1 MKIRKKR
8 QMEVRPEFL
17 LILGLVVFV
26 LAMIDLRDSQRVL
39 GDARSEKN
47 DGYRQDDDN
56 EDDNKTD
63 SKDEGNKGDN
73 KNKKTNSQGNYL
85 IIPPTIL
92 QTVIPAIQFEMQT
105 GIQPTIGVVQP
116 TTVPTVTQKASLETV
131 MDQPSIKTVP
141 ISGTSVIFAPLVVD
155 PTIKVDSAGTLIKSI
170 KKGIESIG
178 KGTVRPTEVPT
189 PTPTTKPSIT
199 STKKPEVALNKI
211 KLKYRV
217 KGDQVMLTAED
228 EKNMPIFVDEDDLRR
243 VESSVLSRLEKNGVV
258 LSLANNNQLAVS
270 KGGVTA
276 ITDLPISVDVQSKS
290 LIVTTTSGVKEVM
303 VLPDKALK
311 NIIDLGVVAE
321 VNSGVVP
328 KIEYSGGEVLYKFT
342 GTKNYKMF
350 GLVEVTVP
358 ITISVSANSGD
369 EIPENQAL
377 ITRVVR
383 RLGSEPGHCIHSK
396 GLDQSPPC
404 R

>member
-141 ISGTSVIFAPLVVD
+141 ISGTSVIFTPLVVD

-199 STKKPEVALNKI
+199 STKIPEVALNKI
-211 KLKYRV
+211 KLKYLV
-217 KGDQVMLTAED
+217 KGDQVMLTAAD
-228 EKNMPIFVDEDDLRR
+228 EKNMLISVNGADLRR

-270 KGGVTA
+270 KGGITA

-383 RLGSEPGHCIHSK
+383 RLSIV
-396 GLDQSPPC
+396 

>member
-1 MKIRKKR
+1 
-8 QMEVRPEFL
+8 MEVRPEFL
-17 LILGLVVFV
+17 LIMGLVAVVFV
-26 LAMIDLRDSQRVL
+26 AVILRDSQSVL
-39 GDARSEKN
+39 GDERKIKN
-47 DGYRQDDDN
+47 DNYGQNNDKKDDD
-56 EDDNKTD
+56 EDNNKKED
-63 SKDEGNKGDN
+63 YK
-73 KNKKTNSQGNYL
+73 KNKKISSQGNYL
-85 IIPPTIL
+85 VVTPTIVP
-92 QTVIPAIQFEMQT
+92 TVIPVVQLET
-105 GIQPTIGVVQP
+105 KVEIQPTIVVVQP
-116 TTVPTVTQKASLETV
+116 TAVPIVTQTTSLKTVEMV
-131 MDQPSIKTVP
+131 MDQPAIKTVP
-141 ISGTSVIFAPLVVD
+141 ISGTSVISTPLVVD
-155 PTIKVDSAGTLIKSI
+155 PTIRIGGSTGTLIKSI

-199 STKKPEVALNKI
+199 STKIPEVALNKI
-211 KLKYRV
+211 KLKYLV

-228 EKNMPIFVDEDDLRR
+228 EKNMLISVNEDDLRR

-270 KGGVTA
+270 KGGITA

-290 LIVTTTSGVKEVM
+290 LVVTTTSGVKEVT

-328 KIEYSGGEVLYKFT
+328 KIEYSGGEVRYKFT

-350 GLVEVTVP
+350 GLIEVTVP

-383 RLGSEPGHCIHSK
+383 RLSIV
-396 GLDQSPPC
+396 

>member
-1 MKIRKKR
+1 
-8 QMEVRPEFL
+8 MEVRPEFL
-17 LILGLVVFV
+17 LIMGLVAVVFV
-26 LAMIDLRDSQRVL
+26 AVILRDSQSVL
-39 GDARSEKN
+39 GDERKIKN
-47 DGYRQDDDN
+47 DNYGQNNDKKDDD
-56 EDDNKTD
+56 EDNNKKED
-63 SKDEGNKGDN
+63 YK
-73 KNKKTNSQGNYL
+73 KNKKISSQGNYL
-85 IIPPTIL
+85 VVTPTIVP
-92 QTVIPAIQFEMQT
+92 TVIPVVQLET
-105 GIQPTIGVVQP
+105 KVEIQPTIVVVQP
-116 TTVPTVTQKASLETV
+116 TAVPIVTQTTSLKTVEMV
-131 MDQPSIKTVP
+131 MDQPAIKTVP
-141 ISGTSVIFAPLVVD
+141 ISGTSVISTPLVVD
-155 PTIKVDSAGTLIKSI
+155 PTIRIGGSTGTLIKSI

-270 KGGVTA
+270 KGGITA

-290 LIVTTTSGVKEVM
+290 LVVTTTSGVKEVT

-328 KIEYSGGEVLYKFT
+328 KIEYSGGEVRYKFT

-350 GLVEVTVP
+350 GLIEVTVP

-383 RLGSEPGHCIHSK
+383 RLSIV
-396 GLDQSPPC
+396 